1 MTVDDTDDY
10 QDYLPLQQAIMV
22 VEEDNEASD
31 DTGNADKDLVDTK
44 FE

>member
-1 MTVDDTDDY
+1 
-10 QDYLPLQQAIMV
+10 MV